1 MRRWCLRTVSPQ
13 RHIKPQRNM
22 KNRNETFKTE
32 SPEETQAL
40 GEKLGKTLK
49 QGDVIALVGDLGT
62 GKTCLTQGIA
72 RGVGIASDAVVNSP
86 SYILINEYN
95 GVIPIYHIDLYRLEN
110 SEEIAELGLSEYMDG
125 DGICIIEWAERI
137 TDGLPDTCIKIDITL
152 AASTSHG
159 TDETHIS
166 MFQSPE
172 DENIRHIEI
181 QYPISR

>member
-1 MRRWCLRTVSPQ
+1 MKSQ
-13 RHIKPQRNM
+13 REM
-22 KNRNETFKTE
+22 ENRNETFKTE
-32 SPEETQAL
+32 SPEETQIL

-49 QGDVIALVGDLGT
+49 RGDVIALVGDLGT

-72 RGVGIASDAVVNSP
+72 RGVGIARDEVVNSP

-95 GVIPIYHIDLYRLEN
+95 GTIPIYHIDLYRLEN
-110 SEEIAELGLSEYMDG
+110 RAEIAELGLSEYIDG

-137 TDGLPDTCIKIDITL
+137 TDSLPETCIKIQITL
-152 AASTSHG
+152 ADTHTSHS
-159 TDETHIS
+159 DEVRESIS
-166 MFQSPE
+166 QTPE